1 MAMAAAAA
9 TDWLRIRR
17 ENIGHMVGFTCRIA
31 SNLVKTGAALPHKM
45 PAISSKGRAE
55 QHTVV
60 EA

>member
-1 MAMAAAAA
+1 
-9 TDWLRIRR
+9 
-17 ENIGHMVGFTCRIA
+17 MVGFTCRIA